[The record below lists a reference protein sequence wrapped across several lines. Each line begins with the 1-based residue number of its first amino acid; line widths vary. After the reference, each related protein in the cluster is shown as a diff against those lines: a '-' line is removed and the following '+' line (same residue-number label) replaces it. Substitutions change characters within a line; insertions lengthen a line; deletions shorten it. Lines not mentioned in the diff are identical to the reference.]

1 MKLVYIT
8 KMIDTS
14 FLDQLTRFNLVIN
27 KRVTSNLAGPRKSI
41 ATGRGLTF
49 KDYRIYAPGD
59 DIRLIDWKVYA
70 RTDDLYIKAY
80 EEERNLVVHIILDGS
95 ASMGFGKPISKF
107 DYAAMIGVGFAYLAL
122 RDNEKFQFSTFADTL
137 EIFQPRRGMSHLA
150 AMVQHLN
157 SIKPKGYSKLR
168 DTIMQYKKVIGSKS
182 MLVIASDFLVYI
194 DEIMEAFYTLGDH
207 EIKIIQV
214 LDRVE
219 KELKMEGDLKLIDS
233 ETKGLLRTFISP
245 RMRMEYQQQLDEHC
259 AKIEE
264 VCNKLNIDYHL
275 AITDTPIFD
284 TFYKI
289 LES

>member
-1 MKLVYIT
+1 ML
-8 KMIDTS
+8 DTS
-14 FLDQLTRFNLVIN
+14 FLDQLTRFNLVVN
-27 KRVTSNLAGPRKSI
+27 KRVTSNLCGPRKSI

-95 ASMGFGKPISKF
+95 ASMGFGKPVSKF
-107 DYAAMIGVGFAYLAL
+107 DYASMIGVGFAYLAL
-122 RDNEKFQFSTFADTL
+122 RDNEKFQFSTFADAL

-157 SIKPKGYSKLR
+157 SIKPKGFSKLL
-168 DTIMQYKKVIGSKS
+168 DTVRQYKKVIGSKS
-182 MLVIASDFLVYI
+182 MLVFASDFLVNI
-194 DEIMEAFYTLGDH
+194 NEIREAFYLLGDH

-219 KELKMEGDLKLIDS
+219 KELKMEGDMKLIDS
-233 ETKGLLRTFISP
+233 ETKGMLRTFISP
-245 RMRMEYQQQLDEHC
+245 RLRMQYQQQLDEHY

-264 VCNKLNIDYHL
+264 ICNKLNISYHL
-275 AITDTPIFD
+275 AVTDTPIFD

-289 LES
+289 LEG